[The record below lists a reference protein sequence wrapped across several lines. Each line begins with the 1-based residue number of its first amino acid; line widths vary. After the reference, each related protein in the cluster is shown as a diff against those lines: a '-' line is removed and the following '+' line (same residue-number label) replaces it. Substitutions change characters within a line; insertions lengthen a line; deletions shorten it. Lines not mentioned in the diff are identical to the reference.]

1 MQQQLKNYH
10 LDYYHITELK
20 ATELLRREQKMASE
34 AYISLFACSLLR
46 AVHIELLTDETTKGF
61 INI

>member
-1 MQQQLKNYH
+1 MQQLLKNYH
-10 LDYYHITELK
+10 FYYYYITELK
-20 ATELLRREQKMASE
+20 ATKLLRREQKMGSE

-46 AVHIELLTDETTKGF
+46 AVHIEFLTDETTKGF

>member
-1 MQQQLKNYH
+1 MQQLLKNYH
-10 LDYYHITELK
+10 FYYYHITELK
-20 ATELLRREQKMASE
+20 ATELLRREQKMGSE
-34 AYISLFACSLLR
+34 AYISLFACNLLR